1 MKNKQLKAKDI
12 ASLIPDGATIAVSGS
27 GGGLVEADEIFA
39 EIEKSFIE
47 SGHPRDL
54 TLVHALGLGDR
65 AHRGT
70 NRFAHEG
77 LVRRVIGGH
86 WTWSAGMQ
94 DLAANNAIEAYSLP
108 SGVISLLLRE
118 IGAGRPGLITRTGL
132 GTFVDPRLQ
141 GGKVNKAATE
151 DLVEVITIDGEEYLR
166 YKPFSVD
173 IGLIR
178 GTESD
183 VYGNISTSMEPADL
197 DVYAVA
203 LAAHNSGGIVI
214 AQVRELVSARRLS
227 PRAVAVPGVMVDNIF
242 LCPHQNQTYRGGYE
256 LALAGLDNGAPSAP
270 VISMG
275 KGLRR
280 VVALR
285 ASEELIYGATVNFG
299 FGMSAGVAGVI
310 SERGTSD
317 DYWTTIEQGIHG
329 GVMET
334 GDLFGMAADPLA
346 IFSTMEQFDF
356 YHGGGLDIAFLGMAE
371 MDAKGNVNVSHM
383 NGRIIGPGG
392 FIDITQNARKVV
404 FCGGFDA
411 KGVEMEVV
419 NGGLIIHKRGEIR
432 KLVNQVSALT
442 FSGPEAYKRGQE
454 VLYITERAV
463 FRLVDNGIELIEYAP
478 GVDIEE
484 DILGA
489 MEFQPVINTPPVAM
503 NAECFIK

>member
-1 MKNKQLKAKDI
+1 MKPEILQAKDI
-12 ASLIPDGATIAVSGS
+12 ASQIPDGSTIAVSGS

-39 EIEKSFIE
+39 EIEKSFLE
-47 SGHPRDL
+47 TGHPRDL

-65 AHRGT
+65 GQRGT

-132 GTFVDPRLQ
+132 GTFVDPRLE
-141 GGKVNKAATE
+141 GGKVNKAAID
-151 DLVEVITIDGEEYLR
+151 DLVEVINIDGEDFLR
-166 YKPFSVD
+166 YKPFPID

-178 GTESD
+178 GTEAD
-183 VYGNISTSMEPADL
+183 VYGNISTYQEPADL

-203 LAAHNSGGIVI
+203 LAAHNSGGRVM
-214 AQVRELVSARRLS
+214 AQVREQVPAGRLSARDIS
-227 PRAVAVPGVMVDNIF
+227 IPGVLVNYLY

-256 LALAGLDNGAPSAP
+256 MALAGLGKDSPTAPS
-270 VISMG
+270 IDIG
-275 KGLRR
+275 RGLRR

-285 ASEELIYGATVNFG
+285 AAEELVPAATVNFG

-310 SERGTSD
+310 SERGTGNN
-317 DYWTTIEQGIHG
+317 YWTTIEQGIHG

-346 IFSTMEQFDF
+346 IVSTMDQFDF

-371 MDAKGNVNVSHM
+371 MDAEGNVNVSHM

-411 KGVEMEVV
+411 KGVDMEVV
-419 NGGLIIHKRGEIR
+419 DGGLRIHRRGEVR
-432 KLVNQVSALT
+432 KLVNHVSALT
-442 FSGPEAYKRGQE
+442 FSGPEARRRGQE

-463 FRLVDNGIELIEYAP
+463 FRLVDDGIELIEYAP
-478 GVDIEE
+478 GVDIEK
-484 DILGA
+484 DILAA
-489 MEFQPVINTPPVAM
+489 MEFRPVINSPVPM
-503 NAECFIK
+503 NAECFVQ